1 MTKLDELFADY
12 GQSPWID
19 NIRRDWLNDG
29 TLAGMVA
36 EGVRG
41 VTSNPSIFAKTLA
54 TSSAYDDMLEG
65 KADVDVEV
73 LFEELAVRD
82 VRDAC
87 DVLSSVHTASLGA
100 FAAKERRY
108 CDGFV
113 SLEVSPR
120 LARDTVATVTAAKRL
135 AAEVGRPNV
144 MIKIPATKEGLP
156 AITEV
161 LGAGINVNVTLIFS
175 LDRYNDVITAWMEG
189 LELALKRRSDV
200 SSIGSVASFFVSRV
214 DVAVDALLPEGDPRR
229 GTTANAQVAG
239 AYQLFRRRMS
249 SDRATALFDAGA
261 QVQRPL
267 WASTSTKNPAY
278 FDLLYVDTI
287 VGDETVNTMPD
298 TTLAA
303 TLDHGNFDASELG
316 NDESIA
322 AAAALLAQLPDN
334 VSLAAVT
341 EKLEIDGVTAFV
353 TSYEELLATVKG
365 KIDAR
370 A

>member
-1 MTKLDELFADY
+1 MTKLNELYGVY

-29 TLAGMVA
+29 TLQGFVDQ
-36 EGVRG
+36 GVRG

-54 TSSAYDDMLEG
+54 TSTAYDALLEG
-65 KADVDVEV
+65 KSDVDVEV
-73 LFEELAVRD
+73 LFEEIAVRD
-82 VRDAC
+82 VHDAC
-87 DVLSSVHTASLGA
+87 AVLADVHERSRAE
-100 FAAKERRY
+100 FAAKTRRY
-108 CDGFV
+108 CDGYV

-135 AAEVGRPNV
+135 AAEVGQKNV
-144 MIKIPATKEGLP
+144 MIKIPGTMEGLP

-175 LDRYNDVITAWMEG
+175 LERYNEVITAWMEG
-189 LELALKRRSDV
+189 LELALTRRSDV
-200 SSIGSVASFFVSRV
+200 STIGSVASFFVSRV

-239 AYQLFRRRMS
+239 AYELYRRRMAT
-249 SDRATALFDAGA
+249 DRAAALFAAGA

-267 WASTSTKNPAY
+267 WASTSTKDPTY

-287 VGDETVNTMPD
+287 VADETVNTMPD
-298 TTLAA
+298 ATLAA
-303 TLDHGNFDASELG
+303 TLDHGDFATSNLLT
-316 NDESIA
+316 DERIGA
-322 AAAALLAQLPDN
+322 AAAVLDDLPDN

-341 EKLEIDGVTAFV
+341 AKLENDGVAAFV
-353 TSYEELLATVKG
+353 ASYEDLLKTVSEKMHG
-365 KIDAR
+365 TK
-370 A
+370 

>member
-1 MTKLDELFADY
+1 MTKLDELYADY

-54 TSSAYDDMLEG
+54 TSSAYDDLLEG

-87 DVLSSVHTASLGA
+87 DVLSAVHTASCGA

-144 MIKIPATKEGLP
+144 MIKIPGDQRGSPGNHGGPGRRHQRQRDTDLLPRSLQRRRHGLDGGSRARP
-156 AITEV
+156 T
-161 LGAGINVNVTLIFS
+161 
-175 LDRYNDVITAWMEG
+175 
-189 LELALKRRSDV
+189 RRSDV
-200 SSIGSVASFFVSRV
+200 SAIGSVASFFVSRV

-239 AYQLFRRRMS
+239 AYQLFRRRMAS
-249 SDRATALFDAGA
+249 ERAVTLFDAGA

-298 TTLAA
+298 ATLAA
-303 TLDHGNFDASELG
+303 TLDHGNFAASELRS
-316 NDESIA
+316 DESIE
-322 AAAALLAQLPDN
+322 AAAALLEQLPDN

-365 KIDAR
+365 KIDAHD
-370 A
+370 